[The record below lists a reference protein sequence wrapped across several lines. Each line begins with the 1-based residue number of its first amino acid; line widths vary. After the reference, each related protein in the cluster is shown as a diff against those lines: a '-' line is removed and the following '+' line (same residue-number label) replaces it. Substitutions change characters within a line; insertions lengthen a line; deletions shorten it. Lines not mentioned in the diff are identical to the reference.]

1 MSSKD
6 RREFL
11 KTACMPVVLAA
22 FGISV
27 LEACSTEE
35 DDDSYEYGASGSTSN
50 PSDPLKLDISS
61 SDFNSLQTVGGWLNF
76 TSKNILLVRIS
87 ETEIRVFDNK
97 CPHQGNRDKW
107 TYNGSQF
114 TCGYHNNSYSD
125 SCSGALTCYDAEL
138 EGNNLTITF

>member
-35 DDDSYEYGASGSTSN
+35 DDDSY
-50 PSDPLKLDISS
+50 
-61 SDFNSLQTVGGWLNF
+61 
-76 TSKNILLVRIS
+76 
-87 ETEIRVFDNK
+87 
-97 CPHQGNRDKW
+97 
-107 TYNGSQF
+107 
-114 TCGYHNNSYSD
+114 
-125 SCSGALTCYDAEL
+125 
-138 EGNNLTITF
+138 